1 MWRVHPDVQCTLIT
15 AVAVIAVYCYY
26 WHPEIPTNVQMTPNG
41 LSEPEPRT
49 CCQKHALPC
58 FLSSLGLRPFLWRP
72 GDCHLGWEAEA
83 DFRPPSPLI
92 NIPSVF
98 QVPFQI
104 PFGEVRKHFMEGL
117 RFISSSLLPQAFMI
131 LLWHLSHSVQHCSC
145 IPSVCFTT
153 VTDLRVGTRVHL
165 SWNPPKWIIE
175 YLAHSRCS
183 RNICWIG
190 MIQKF

>member
-1 MWRVHPDVQCTLIT
+1 MSRWLSMGCQSQSHLLVAKNMPCLAFCHLWAWDLSFDFQEIVTLDEKLKQI
-15 AVAVIAVYCYY
+15 
-26 WHPEIPTNVQMTPNG
+26 
-41 LSEPEPRT
+41 S
-49 CCQKHALPC
+49 ALP
-58 FLSSLGLRPFLWRP
+58 
-72 GDCHLGWEAEA
+72 
-83 DFRPPSPLI
+83 PLI

-117 RFISSSLLPQAFMI
+117 RFISSSLLPQVFMI
-131 LLWHLSHSVQHCSC
+131 LLWYLSYSVQHCSC

-153 VTDLRVGTRVHL
+153 VTDLRVGTRAHL
-165 SWNPPKWIIE
+165 SWNPSKWIVE

-183 RNICWIG
+183 RNVCWIG